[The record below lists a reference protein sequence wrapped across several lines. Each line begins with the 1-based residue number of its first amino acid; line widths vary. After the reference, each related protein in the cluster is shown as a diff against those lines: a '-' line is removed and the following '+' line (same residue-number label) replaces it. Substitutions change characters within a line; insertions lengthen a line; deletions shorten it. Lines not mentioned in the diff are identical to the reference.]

1 MSMTK
6 KSYQRTMIVC
16 CDSLTQQA
24 HLAERLA
31 KEYDQV
37 LGCPLGQLEHI
48 LRREAESC
56 VVVGWS
62 APCAEVRLIIEY
74 CRQQKRPVLVLFRQV
89 FSQQFNQLKDCHD
102 CVFLPEENTLP
113 LAPWI
118 DYAAQLRESYLLV
131 EEKVALLNDKLQERK
146 VIEKAKGLLMKFQ
159 QVDEE
164 TAYQAMRRSAMQT
177 SQPMLQVAKNVI
189 ATLTTL

>member
-1 MSMTK
+1 M
-6 KSYQRTMIVC
+6 
-16 CDSLTQQA
+16 
-24 HLAERLA
+24 
-31 KEYDQV
+31 
-37 LGCPLGQLEHI
+37 
-48 LRREAESC
+48 
-56 VVVGWS
+56 
-62 APCAEVRLIIEY
+62 
-74 CRQQKRPVLVLFRQV
+74 FRQV
-89 FSQQFNQLKDCHD
+89 FAQQFNQLKDCHD
-102 CVFLPEENTLP
+102 CVFLPEESTLP

-189 ATLTTL
+189 ATLSTL